1 MKKTVTTD
9 SRRNFLKNMGLTIGA
24 SMITFPA
31 FSALSDSS
39 DATAQQTDA
48 VPLKPLNKDGK
59 LGIALVGL
67 GQYSTFQLAP
77 ALEQTKN
84 VYLAGIV
91 TGTPSKATAWKKKYG
106 IPDKNVYNYKNFDD
120 IINNKD
126 IDVVYIVLPNSMHA
140 EFTIRAA
147 NAKKHVICEKPMAT
161 SVADA
166 QRMIDACQKNGVQ
179 LAIGYRLH
187 FEPFNKRV
195 MELGQQQVYGKVK
208 SLKALNGFNA
218 TKGTLDMWRL
228 DKELAGGGSL
238 MDMGIYCIQGICY
251 TMGKTPIAVTAKFM
265 DNQHPLVFNDIEQGI
280 NWQMHFDD
288 GVVAECSTSYAE
300 NMGDLSAVAE
310 KGWWKLSPAYG
321 YDGIKGETNE
331 GKMDFPSVYEQALQ
345 MDGQA
350 ESFRKGQKSITPG
363 EMGLRD
369 MKIIEAIY
377 KSARSDGKKVT
388 V

>member
-1 MKKTVTTD
+1 MKKEVSGTG
-9 SRRNFLKNMGLTIGA
+9 RRNFLKNVGLTIGA
-24 SMITFPA
+24 SMISIPA
-31 FSALSDSS
+31 FAEISDTNLTTPVQP
-39 DATAQQTDA
+39 DAQPLL
-48 VPLKPLNKDGK
+48 PLKKDGK

-67 GQYSTFQLAP
+67 GQYSTHQLAP
-77 ALEQTKN
+77 ALLETKN
-84 VYLAGIV
+84 IYLAGIV
-91 TGTPSKATAWKKKYG
+91 TGTPSKAEAWKKKYN
-106 IPDKNVYNYKNFDD
+106 IPDKNVYNYKNFDE

-161 SVADA
+161 TVADA
-166 QRMIDACQKNGVQ
+166 QKMIDACQKNGVQ

-208 SLKALNGFNA
+208 SLKSSNGFNA
-218 TKGTLDMWRL
+218 TRGTLDMWRL
-228 DKELAGGGSL
+228 KKDMAGGGSL

-251 TMGKTPIAVTAKFM
+251 TMGKTPVAVTAKFM
-265 DNQHPLVFNDIEQGI
+265 QNDYPMVFNDIEQGT
-280 NWQMHFDD
+280 NFQMYFDD

-300 NMGDLSAVAE
+300 NTGELSAVAE
-310 KGWWKLSPAYG
+310 KGWWKLNPAFA
-321 YDGIKGETNE
+321 YDGIKGETSE
-331 GKMDFPSVYEQALQ
+331 GKMDFPNVYEQALQ
-345 MDGQA
+345 MDAQA
-350 ESFRKGQKSITPG
+350 DSFRKGQKSITPG
-363 EMGLRD
+363 ELGLRD

-377 KSARSDGKKVT
+377 KSARSDGKKVN